1 MRSCFDPIF
10 YEFSE
15 FSLRARCRRA
25 AGSRVPTPADQRIS
39 RHVDHK
45 LIERLPAVPLGV
57 LYLRTDVGE
66 RFSEP
71 GHLERRHVPSGISG
85 RALKIGWSMT
95 RGAAHTDG
103 AKIIG
108 PARNRRLVQM
118 TIVPLMRAV
127 TSWMAIG
134 AARMQDDLSGLLE
147 ERNGSLSLVFN
158 VCEVLGLLQW
168 LMSRRR
174 DADYGGEKRSATGR
188 RNREP
193 KEPTHRRRPLR
204 ISQARLWRCKIE
216 VTERPHDTISSV
228 RFTKR
233 KRFRRCGG
241 VKIGKKKSANRSPE
255 KSTFQP
261 LCLM

>member
-1 MRSCFDPIF
+1 GGHGDKKWVGLF
-10 YEFSE
+10 
-15 FSLRARCRRA
+15 
-25 AGSRVPTPADQRIS
+25 
-39 RHVDHK
+39 
-45 LIERLPAVPLGV
+45 PAVPLGV

-147 ERNGSLSLVFN
+147 GRTGSLRLGFN
-158 VCEVLGLLQW
+158 VCEVLGVLQW

-174 DADYGGEKRSATGR
+174 DADYGGVEQS
-188 RNREP
+188 
-193 KEPTHRRRPLR
+193 
-204 ISQARLWRCKIE
+204 
-216 VTERPHDTISSV
+216 
-228 RFTKR
+228 
-233 KRFRRCGG
+233 
-241 VKIGKKKSANRSPE
+241 
-255 KSTFQP
+255 
-261 LCLM
+261 